1 MAQIEVISGVERR
14 RRWTL
19 EEKQAHVA
27 RAFAPGVKVK
37 VYARQVDVATSLLY
51 TWRRTLGDEATSN
64 AGFVSVVALTDN
76 EVLPCGSSK
85 PIAQMP
91 TSGLSI
97 AAREPALELE
107 VRGHKVR
114 VPGNIP
120 PSLAAAVIH
129 ALVRR

>member
-19 EEKQAHVA
+19 EEKQTHLA
-27 RAFAPGVKVK
+27 RAFAPGVKVTA
-37 VYARQVDVATSLLY
+37 YARQADVATSLLY
-51 TWRRTLGDEATSN
+51 DWRRSLGHEATGN

-76 EVLPCGSSK
+76 EVLPGGLRE
-85 PIAQMP
+85 PIARMP
-91 TSGLSI
+91 MSGLSLTP
-97 AAREPALELE
+97 REPVIELE
-107 VRGHKVR
+107 VRGHKIR

-120 PSLAAAVIH
+120 PSLATAVIQ